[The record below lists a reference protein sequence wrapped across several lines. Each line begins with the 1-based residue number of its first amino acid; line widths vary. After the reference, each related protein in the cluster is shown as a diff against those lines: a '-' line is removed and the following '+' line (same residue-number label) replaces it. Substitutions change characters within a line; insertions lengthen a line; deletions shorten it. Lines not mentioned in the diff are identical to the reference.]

1 MNNKKICALL
11 LAISI
16 SSQVN
21 ATGSSQKPP
30 MAQLSMWQQI
40 VEIFTL

>member
-11 LAISI
+11 LVVAI
-16 SSQVN
+16 SSQAN
-21 ATGSSQKPP
+21 ATGSKQKPP
-30 MAQLSMWQQI
+30 LAQMSMWQQI